1 MLSISVLL
9 VVVILV
15 GQVIC
20 GTNKLDVIVSKNC
33 AVWVSISVFIRSTLK
48 SPTKYIFLFSIDIFY
63 INGFNIFSLKTSR
76 FTDGCL

>member
-20 GTNKLDVIVSKNC
+20 STNKLDVIVSKNC
-33 AVWVSISVFIRSTLK
+33 AVWVSISVYNYNTIQLLQYNT
-48 SPTKYIFLFSIDIFY
+48 IQ
-63 INGFNIFSLKTSR
+63 FNYYYYAGVIVPQ
-76 FTDGCL
+76 